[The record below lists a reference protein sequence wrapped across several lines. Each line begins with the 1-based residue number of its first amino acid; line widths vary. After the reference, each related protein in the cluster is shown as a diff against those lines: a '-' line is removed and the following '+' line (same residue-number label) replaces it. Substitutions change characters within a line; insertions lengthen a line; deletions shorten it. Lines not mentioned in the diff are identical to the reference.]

1 MVFLFVGQIAESFL
15 IMNTLL
21 KLKKMGKEKGS
32 EEQSLDVLRQQA
44 MEDFDTVLNS
54 SDEEVLETLN

>member
-1 MVFLFVGQIAESFL
+1 MLDKLQILFLR
-15 IMNTLL
+15 MNTLL